1 MGAFMILCICNNI
14 RDTDIKNNPEIASLI
29 GSCCGRCLID
39 TTAAANTRFIDAT
52 KSSVKEIR

>member
-1 MGAFMILCICNNI
+1 MILCICNNI

-39 TTAAANTRFIDAT
+39 TTVTANTRFVDTT